1 MCMKK
6 DKKAK
11 KVKIDYTEIYRK
23 RILCI
28 LKQSGSKPVPF
39 RTLYAKC
46 KGKKDRPDMFKQA
59 LRNLEG
65 EGAIFEKKGGFV
77 VSMTEGVFPA
87 TVSRVNKTFGFIRR
101 NDDNTEVFVPGKF
114 LMGAMPND
122 VVLARLIP
130 AKGEKPE
137 GEVVRIVEENFSQFS
152 GTVISEGARMLVS
165 PDSLT
170 KEPLEIVGSECDY
183 QEGDKVLAE
192 VCRRGQRHSEHK
204 VKIIMK
210 FGSSDD
216 ASSSAKA
223 VLMLAGVETEFPSE
237 VIDEAKHAENIGIPD
252 GETEKRL
259 DLRDLPIFTIDGADT
274 KDIDDAVYV
283 KETEDG
289 FELDV
294 CIADVSY
301 YVKPKSALDN
311 DALLRGTS
319 IYYAD
324 KVIPM
329 LPKELSN
336 GICSLN
342 PQEDRLS
349 FACLMKLSKEGELVK
364 FKFSKAVIRSRVKGV
379 YSEINR
385 ILKGDADDAVN
396 EKYAEVKD
404 VIPAMK
410 KLADILTANK
420 IKRGAPQLD
429 TPECKLILD
438 ENDRCIDVK
447 RRERGEAEVII
458 EEFMLMANTCAAKLA
473 RENEIPFVYRVHED
487 PSAEKIA
494 DLREACDRLGLAMP
508 QFTTVKPVHLAELLK
523 SVEDSDLKP
532 VINNMVLRSM
542 AKARYADEPLGHFG
556 LVLEDYAHFTSPI
569 RRYPDLAIHR
579 ILTDLCYNKLEKGK
593 LKKRYEAF
601 AKNASEQSSACELTA
616 MRVEREC
623 EDCYMAEY
631 MRSHLGEEFEGMISG
646 VTEYGF
652 YVELENTVEG
662 LVRMETLPEEGCEYD
677 GMFSVTKD
685 GKTLYKVGDKVKV
698 VCTKAAV
705 SSGLIDF
712 DIARPEEND

>member
-130 AKGEKPE
+130 ARGEKPE

-204 VKIIMK
+204 VRVIMK

-252 GETEKRL
+252 GEIEKRL

-274 KDIDDAVYV
+274 KDIDDADPTEAARRKFVLTPWDLDTSLGGNHNGAYSDGNYTSWHVADAV
-283 KETEDG
+283 KNGGFYPFGFCQSQTDYQQMLRNRWVELRKGALSVENVCKVMDG
-289 FELDV
+289 YRDLFLNTGAWKRMVDHFN
-294 CIADVSY
+294 AQKS
-301 YVKPKSALDN
+301 KPKHVADLAKEVN
-311 DALLRGTS
+311 LVEQWYKTRFAEMDAYFGTTPS
-319 IYYAD
+319 
-324 KVIPM
+324 
-329 LPKELSN
+329 
-336 GICSLN
+336 GIKNVETWS
-342 PQEDRLS
+342 
-349 FACLMKLSKEGELVK
+349 GEN
-364 FKFSKAVIRSRVKGV
+364 AVIYDLQGRKVTQPQQHGIYIKNG
-379 YSEINR
+379 
-385 ILKGDADDAVN
+385 
-396 EKYAEVKD
+396 
-404 VIPAMK
+404 K
-410 KLADILTANK
+410 KI
-420 IKRGAPQLD
+420 
-429 TPECKLILD
+429 C
-438 ENDRCIDVK
+438 
-447 RRERGEAEVII
+447 
-458 EEFMLMANTCAAKLA
+458 F
-473 RENEIPFVYRVHED
+473 
-487 PSAEKIA
+487 
-494 DLREACDRLGLAMP
+494 
-508 QFTTVKPVHLAELLK
+508 
-523 SVEDSDLKP
+523 
-532 VINNMVLRSM
+532 
-542 AKARYADEPLGHFG
+542 
-556 LVLEDYAHFTSPI
+556 
-569 RRYPDLAIHR
+569 
-579 ILTDLCYNKLEKGK
+579 
-593 LKKRYEAF
+593 
-601 AKNASEQSSACELTA
+601 
-616 MRVEREC
+616 
-623 EDCYMAEY
+623 
-631 MRSHLGEEFEGMISG
+631 
-646 VTEYGF
+646 
-652 YVELENTVEG
+652 
-662 LVRMETLPEEGCEYD
+662 
-677 GMFSVTKD
+677 
-685 GKTLYKVGDKVKV
+685 
-698 VCTKAAV
+698 
-705 SSGLIDF
+705 
-712 DIARPEEND
+712 